1 MANLIF
7 QKKHLKEDED
17 IYAIKHV
24 GGPHIEKVV
33 VGDEVTFKR
42 TGKHNNWGFKITFN
56 GVGAPDPIEVKEDLS
71 SGAGP
76 SEVDWPVPDK
86 VGEWKYDVE
95 FPYDESQGHI
105 VASCDPII
113 IINPSFSSSSSLLRD
128 AAVFVVGLVAG
139 VVAVQMF
146 F

>member
-1 MANLIF
+1 MANLKF
-7 QKKHLKEDED
+7 LKEHLRDDED

-33 VGDEVTFKR
+33 VGDEITFKR
-42 TGKHNNWGFKITFN
+42 KGKDNNWGFKITFD
-56 GVGAPDPIEVKEDLS
+56 GVGAPDPIVVDEDLS
-71 SGAGP
+71 AGAGP
-76 SEVDWPVPDK
+76 SEVDWPVPEK
-86 VGEWKYDVE
+86 IGEWKYNVE

-113 IINPSFSSSSSLLRD
+113 IINPSFSGSSSLLRD
-128 AAVFVVGLVAG
+128 AAVFVVGVVAG
-139 VVAVQMF
+139 VVALQIF